1 MIIECDKKRK
11 EKKKEKGADI
21 CDNFGEERWA

>member
-11 EKKKEKGADI
+11 EKKEKRVDI